1 MIEYSK
7 EPNENGG
14 IVLDNFR
21 FYVPTDI
28 RFGEARLASELTQVL
43 DTFGKTVLVVYGG
56 GSIKKNGLYDQV
68 IDLLEKNQNKIVEL
82 SGVEPNPRIET
93 VRRGVELC
101 RENQVDVILAVGGG
115 STIDCS
121 KVIAAGFYSE
131 EDPWELVLGRK
142 GYQGNALPIV
152 TILTLAATGSEMN
165 AGAVIS
171 NMTTNQKLG
180 VGGPAMIP
188 KVSFLDPTNTFTVP
202 AYQTAAGSADILSH
216 LFESYFNV
224 TEGTDIQDFVSEG
237 IMRAVIK
244 NCPVALETP
253 NDYDARANLMWAS
266 SLALNGLTRN
276 GKHGV
281 WSCHAMEHEL
291 SAFYDIT
298 HGVGLAI
305 LTPRWMEYV
314 LNDQTVDKFVQ
325 FAQNVWGIDDTDKFT
340 AAKKGIQATYDFFK
354 ACGIPMTLPEVGIDE
369 QKFSEM
375 AKQAVAHSTI
385 KTDAF
390 VPLTESDVEAI
401 YHASLAESTFI

>member
-1 MIEYSK
+1 M
-7 EPNENGG
+7 
-14 IVLDNFR
+14 DNFR

-28 RFGEARLASELTQVL
+28 RFGKDRLNTELTDVL
-43 DTFGKTVLVVYGG
+43 DVYGKNVLLVYGG
-56 GSIKKNGLYDQV
+56 GSIKKNGLYEQV
-68 IDLLEKNQNKIVEL
+68 IELLGKNHNKVVEL

-93 VRRGVELC
+93 VRRGVALC
-101 RENQVDVILAVGGG
+101 RENDVNVILAVGGG
-115 STIDCS
+115 STIDCA
-121 KVIAAGFYSE
+121 KVVAAGVYSD
-131 EDPWELVLGRK
+131 EDPWDLIVARK
-142 GYQGNALPIV
+142 GYQGEALPIV

-171 NMTTNQKLG
+171 NLTTNQKLG
-180 VGGPAMIP
+180 IGGPSMIP
-188 KVSFLDPTNTFTVP
+188 KVSFLDPKNTFTVP
-202 AYQTAAGSADILSH
+202 TYQTAAGSADILSH

-244 NCPVALETP
+244 NCPVALATP
-253 NDYDARANLMWAS
+253 DNYDARANLMWSS

-298 HGVGLAI
+298 HGIGLAI
-305 LTPRWMEYV
+305 LTPRWMNYV
-314 LNDQTVDKFVQ
+314 LNEKTVTRFAQ
-325 FAQNVWGIDDTDKFT
+325 FAHNVWGINEKDPML

-354 ACGIPMTLPEVGIDE
+354 TCDIPMTLPEVGIDE
-369 QKFSEM
+369 EKFEEM

-385 KTDAF
+385 KTEAF
-390 VPLTESDVEAI
+390 VPLAESDVEAI
-401 YHASLAESTFI
+401 YRECLTESSFA